1 MSWNDAWNVLQS
13 CWVSRKNHI
22 TSPVIS
28 PSWPTLGTSWN
39 SWSIGYSVPNGWHTK
54 VSRMPMAPVIPFA
67 RWTMTFKVHH
77 QRSVHLAMHFSLD
90 QLTVRV
96 FILLWKGSDL
106 VTAWFQSC
114 FRPGILEKTL
124 SNVSTYLPTCCPKEV
139 WHCLHFDYAFK
150 RRFERMAALVAWFYL
165 FSLAFLL
172 IVFPKICVQ
181 FAMSV
186 RVLPSFSCLPCL
198 AFDDSLCKE

>member
-1 MSWNDAWNVLQS
+1 MREMYYKAAEFLDL
-13 CWVSRKNHI
+13 RKNHI

-28 PSWPTLGTSWN
+28 PSWLTLGTSWN

-54 VSRMPMAPVIPFA
+54 VSSMPMAPVIPFA

-90 QLTVRV
+90 QFTVGV

-124 SNVSTYLPTCCPKEV
+124 SNVSTYLPTCFPKEV
-139 WHCLHFDYAFK
+139 CLMSPFWLRPQKKVWLDGSPGRMILPFFVSISSHCLPGASKFFMLALLSFW
-150 RRFERMAALVAWFYL
+150 RFFV
-165 FSLAFLL
+165 
-172 IVFPKICVQ
+172 
-181 FAMSV
+181 
-186 RVLPSFSCLPCL
+186 
-198 AFDDSLCKE
+198 